1 MKKSSKAHENLNKN
15 DTNPIHKA
23 NIAKPWKRFLK
34 FLIFVLLSTLFSSI
48 SMYLGIF
55 SVTGAE
61 LNNLVVP
68 SPLGFVDK
76 DQKSTG
82 STVI

>member
-1 MKKSSKAHENLNKN
+1 MKKSSKAHENPNKN

-61 LNNLVVP
+61 LNNLVVS

>member
-1 MKKSSKAHENLNKN
+1 MKKSSKAQENPNKN
-15 DTNPIHKA
+15 DTSPIHKA
-23 NIAKPWKRFLK
+23 NIAQPWKRFLK

-48 SMYLGIF
+48 SMYLGIY

-61 LNNLVVP
+61 LNNLFV
-68 SPLGFVDK
+68 SSALGAVDK

>member
-1 MKKSSKAHENLNKN
+1 MKKSSKAHENPNKN
-15 DTNPIHKA
+15 DINPIHNA
-23 NIAKPWKRFLK
+23 NIAQPWKRFLK

-48 SMYLGIF
+48 SIYLGIY

-61 LNNLVVP
+61 LNNLFVP
-68 SPLGFVDK
+68 SALGSVDK